1 MSIVLALRHIVTI
14 DKSFKYDLARIM
26 RTQSPQEKKY
36 NDRDNA
42 RLRWHCD
49 SIRLNRMICD
59 RSYVG
64 IDIVRL
70 DVLLT
75 HTYLSRV

>member
-1 MSIVLALRHIVTI
+1 MI
-14 DKSFKYDLARIM
+14 KYDLARIM

-49 SIRLNRMICD
+49 SIRLIRMIYD

-64 IDIVRL
+64 INIVR
-70 DVLLT
+70 VRVALL

>member
-1 MSIVLALRHIVTI
+1 MI
-14 DKSFKYDLARIM
+14 KYDLARIM
-26 RTQSPQEKKY
+26 RTQSPQEIKY

-49 SIRLNRMICD
+49 SIRLIRMIYD

-64 IDIVRL
+64 NGIVRL
-70 DVLLT
+70 RVT
-75 HTYLSRV
+75 VIHTYLSRV